1 MLNVMMKQ
9 LMLALLV
16 VCSLNGMLTAQ
27 TKSYT
32 IQILVQEDAND
43 APLAGAEIWLQDRLL
58 GTTDARGE
66 YLFTEAKP
74 GERYTFTARMTGYE
88 LKSESRFAKED
99 MNRSLGALSLRKIST
114 LIDTYQELLKQDS
127 PDTKRMDNLYRTIL
141 TSLDAE
147 RNRKLKSEFL
157 AQNSVIEQSKKNAY
171 REDMTARDQEI
182 KPIVKD
188 NLDKLTQF
196 KR

>member
-1 MLNVMMKQ
+1 MKQ

-182 KPIVKD
+182 KPILKD